1 MYRETEIAWYSFFLW
16 FSTVVYE
23 FQAKHTSFAIL
34 LNIGAL
40 VLNEEEHQHGV

>member
-1 MYRETEIAWYSFFLW
+1 MYRETEIAWYIFKW

-34 LNIGAL
+34 LNIGPL